1 MPNSNIHPMAKIRP
15 IWSPLTE
22 NQQLCNNHYRNASQ
36 QIFTGSYEGGAHF
49 STLFNIFQHFSTFF
63 NIFQH
68 CSTFSNIFQHFSTFF
83 NIFQHFSTFFNIFQ
97 HFSTLFSETRTKNAE
112 RRNLDASGAPNAS
125 VRAMGENKREPKDPG
140 FAPPAT
146 HPCNLFEKS
155 NALYR
160 SNVTTVKVSRSNS
173 TRVPRKYL
181 TPKFCPP
188 GAKLSPRGEVK
199 TGPL

>member
-1 MPNSNIHPMAKIRP
+1 MLHSKFLQDPTKVEH
-15 IWSPLTE
+15 
-22 NQQLCNNHYRNASQ
+22 
-36 QIFTGSYEGGAHF
+36 IFQHCSTF
-49 STLFNIFQHFSTFF
+49 SNIFQHFSTFF
-63 NIFQH
+63 NIVQH
-68 CSTFSNIFQHFSTFF
+68 FPTFSNIFQHFSTFF